1 MFTHLLVPLDGSDLA
16 EAALPTAL
24 AIAGRFESEITLLC
38 VARSPVLLT
47 SDVTDVFVS
56 LREEMHQE
64 AAAYIRNQEA
74 ALQSQGYK
82 VNGRVSEGDSV
93 ADAILDVADELGV
106 DGIVMSTHG
115 RGGVKRWVFG
125 SVADKV
131 LQQAKAPIILI
142 RALPEERIS
151 VPPIEDL
158 SAMRSHETANG

>member
-24 AIAGRFESEITLLC
+24 AIASHFESEITLLC
-38 VARSPVLLT
+38 VARPPVLLT
-47 SDVTDVFVS
+47 SDFTEVFVS
-56 LREEMHQE
+56 LREEMRQE
-64 AAAYIRNQEA
+64 AAAYIRSQEA
-74 ALQSQGYK
+74 VLQGQGCK

-93 ADAILDVADELGV
+93 ADTILDVADELGV

-142 RALPEERIS
+142 RAQSEERITL
-151 VPPIEDL
+151 PPIEDL
-158 SAMRSHETANG
+158 TAIRSHEDVNG